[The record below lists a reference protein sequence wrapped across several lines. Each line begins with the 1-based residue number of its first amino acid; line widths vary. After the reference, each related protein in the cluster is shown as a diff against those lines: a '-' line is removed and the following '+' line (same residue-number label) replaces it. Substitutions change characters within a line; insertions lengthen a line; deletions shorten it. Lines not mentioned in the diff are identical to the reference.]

1 MWAEPTSGCLSD
13 DVPGQPQRNGQGE
26 TRRHAKLMDTGG
38 IRVEN
43 VRHEE
48 SLHEREP
55 RRLDD
60 EADAETANR
69 TAHVH
74 RGLRVCGTLFEASR
88 STWYEIGGKFEERA
102 KWVPRKVAVVQFVLA
117 WKVEFG
123 RRGREFRWQS

>member
-60 EADAETANR
+60 EADAEIGNR
-69 TAHVH
+69 GAYEFY
-74 RGLRVCGTLFEASR
+74 GLRFVEKYLKRAR
-88 STWYEIGGKFEERA
+88 SS
-102 KWVPRKVAVVQFVLA
+102 PRV
-117 WKVEFG
+117 G
-123 RRGREFRWQS
+123 RSHS